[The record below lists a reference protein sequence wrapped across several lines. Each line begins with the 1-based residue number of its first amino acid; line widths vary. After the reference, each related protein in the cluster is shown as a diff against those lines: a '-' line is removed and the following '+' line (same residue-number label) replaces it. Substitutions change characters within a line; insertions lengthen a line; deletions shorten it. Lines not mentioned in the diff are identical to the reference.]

1 MNKEIISTF
10 TEQTKS
16 AVAPVQGLNRLVVDN
31 AEKLVALQI
40 ASVQSYYALGFA
52 NLKALLEV
60 HDAEAFKA
68 YIGKQSELV
77 KSVSER
83 LASDAKA
90 VAELGSDFGT
100 EAQKLGKESVK
111 AVAEKAA

>member
-1 MNKEIISTF
+1 MNKEIISTL
-10 TEQTKS
+10 TEQTKNV
-16 AVAPVQGLNRLVVDN
+16 AAPVQGLNRLIVDN

-40 ASVQSYYALGFA
+40 ASVKSYSALSFA

-60 HDAEAFKA
+60 RDAEAFQA
-68 YIGKQSELV
+68 YLGKQSELA
-77 KSVSER
+77 KSMSEQ

-90 VAELGSDFGT
+90 IAELGSAFGT

-111 AVAEKAA
+111 AVTEKAA

>member
-1 MNKEIISTF
+1 MNKEIISTL
-10 TEQTKS
+10 TEQTKNV
-16 AVAPVQGLNRLVVDN
+16 VAPVQELNRLVVEN

-40 ASVQSYYALGFA
+40 ASAQSYYALGFS

-68 YIGKQSELV
+68 YIGKQSELA

-90 VAELGSDFGT
+90 VAELGSGFSA

-111 AVAEKAA
+111 AVTEKAA